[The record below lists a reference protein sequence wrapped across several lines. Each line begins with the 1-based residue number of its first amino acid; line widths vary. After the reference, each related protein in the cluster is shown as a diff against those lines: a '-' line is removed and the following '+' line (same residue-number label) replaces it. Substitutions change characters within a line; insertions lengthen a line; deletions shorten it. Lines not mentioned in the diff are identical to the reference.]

1 MRGAHRQCPQGED
14 EMKPRIAIVDYGMG
28 NLRSAY
34 RGLEKGSAR
43 PVVTSAR
50 EELEASDAIV
60 LPGVGAFEDAMAN
73 LYPLREVIVREA
85 QRKPLLGI
93 CLGLQLLFTSSEEG
107 EGEGLNLIKG
117 RVVRLP
123 SGVKIPHMGWNSL
136 EIRRESRLLSG
147 IKSGDYFYFVH
158 SYYALP
164 EEEVTVATASYGTEI
179 PAVVEKGS
187 VFATQFHPEKSGKLG
202 LRLLKNFVDIAREY

>member
-1 MRGAHRQCPQGED
+1 
-14 EMKPRIAIVDYGMG
+14 MKPRIAIVDYGMG

-43 PVVTSAR
+43 PLITDRV
-50 EELEASDAIV
+50 EEIEASDAIV

-85 QRKPLLGI
+85 ERKPLLGI

-107 EGEGLNLIKG
+107 EGEGLNLIRG

-123 SGVKIPHMGWNSL
+123 SEVKIPHMGWNSI
-136 EIRRESRLLSG
+136 EVRRDSRLLDG

-164 EEEVTVATASYGTEI
+164 EEDVVVATTSYGVEV
-179 PAVVEKGS
+179 PAIVEKGN
-187 VFATQFHPEKSGKLG
+187 VFATQFHPEKSGRLG
-202 LRLLKNFVDIAREY
+202 LRLLKNFVDIARE

>member
-1 MRGAHRQCPQGED
+1 
-14 EMKPRIAIVDYGMG
+14 MKPQIAIVDYGMG

-34 RGLEKGSAR
+34 RGLERGGAK
-43 PVVTSAR
+43 PVITDKK
-50 EELEASDAIV
+50 EDLEASDAIV

-73 LYPLREVIVREA
+73 LYPLREVIIKEA
-85 QRKPLLGI
+85 EKKPMLGI
-93 CLGLQLLFTSSEEG
+93 CLGLQLLFTTSEEG
-107 EGEGLNLIKG
+107 EGRGLDLIKG

-123 SGVKIPHMGWNSL
+123 RNVKIPHMGWNSL
-136 EIRRESRLLSG
+136 EIKRDSRLLAG

-164 EEEVTVATASYGTEI
+164 EEEVTVATTSYGVEI
-179 PAVVEKGS
+179 PAIVEKGN

-202 LRLLKNFVDIAREY
+202 LKLLENFVEIASE

>member
-1 MRGAHRQCPQGED
+1 
-14 EMKPRIAIVDYGMG
+14 MKPRIAIVDYGMG
-28 NLRSAY
+28 NLRSVY
-34 RGLEKGSAR
+34 RGLEKGGAK
-43 PVVTSAR
+43 PVITDKK
-50 EELEASDAIV
+50 EEIEASDAIV

-73 LYPLREVIVREA
+73 LYPLRGTIVAEA

-93 CLGLQLLFTSSEEG
+93 CLGLQLLFTTSEEG
-107 EGEGLNLIKG
+107 EGEGLDLIKG

-123 SGVKIPHMGWNSL
+123 RGVKTPHMGWNSL
-136 EIRRESRLLSG
+136 EVKRSSRLLEG

-158 SYYALP
+158 SYYAQP
-164 EEEVTVATASYGTEI
+164 EEDVVVATTTYGAEI

-202 LRLLKNFVDIAREY
+202 LKLLENFVDISR

>member
-1 MRGAHRQCPQGED
+1 MR
-14 EMKPRIAIVDYGMG
+14 PRIAIVDYGMG

-34 RGLEKGSAR
+34 RGLERGGAK
-43 PVVTSAR
+43 PVITDKK

-73 LYPLREVIVREA
+73 LYPLREVILREA
-85 QRKPLLGI
+85 EKKPLLGI

-107 EGEGLNLIKG
+107 EGRGLDLIKG

-123 SGVKIPHMGWNSL
+123 SSVKIPHMGWNSL
-136 EIRRESRLLSG
+136 EIKRSSGLLAG
-147 IKSGDYFYFVH
+147 IKNGDYFYFVH
-158 SYYALP
+158 SYYAQP
-164 EEEVTVATASYGTEI
+164 EDDVTVATTSYGVEI
-179 PAVVEKGS
+179 PAVVEKGR

-202 LRLLKNFVDIAREY
+202 LKLLENFVEIAGG